1 MNILLH
7 LLMSVTTL
15 LISLLLHILLRY
27 TGGATIT
34 SPPQDATTLF
44 GDTAVFNCTGEG
56 DLLQWTYDG
65 TGVDEHIKQQY
76 QISIV
81 HHNVSDGM
89 VSSSLYINATIEND
103 GQSIG
108 CSVTSFSPG
117 GVDSEGAILTVIRIS
132 TVLLPSAMLAVP
144 SGNNGNGDNNNVTG
158 TLEITWCPPSTV
170 SPNIGTLQYDTTIQT
185 DNTSITITTTD
196 TYILYN
202 IQYCVLYNITIIVF
216 GTDNSE
222 GQTRHFSD
230 PISLLAFTGS
240 MYNYIYLIYYYN

>member
-1 MNILLH
+1 
-7 LLMSVTTL
+7 MSVTTL
-15 LISLLLHILLRY
+15 LVSLLLHILLRY
-27 TGGATIT
+27 TGGANIT
-34 SPPQDATTLF
+34 SPPQDATILF
-44 GDTAVFNCTGEG
+44 GDTAVFNCAGEG
-56 DLLQWTYDG
+56 DVLQWTYDG
-65 TGVDEHIKQQY
+65 TTVDGQVAQQR

-81 HHNVSDGM
+81 DHNVSDGM

-108 CSVTSFSPG
+108 CVVVSNTPF
-117 GVDSEGAILTVIRIS
+117 GVVSEGAILTVIRIS

-158 TLEITWCPPSTV
+158 MLEIMWYPPSIV
-170 SPNIGTLQYDTTIQT
+170 SPDIGTLQYDTTIQT
-185 DNTSITITTTD
+185 GNTSTTITTTD

-202 IQYCVLYNITIIVF
+202 IQYCVLYNITITAF

-222 GQTRHFSD
+222 SKTTHFSN

-240 MYNYIYLIYYYN
+240 M